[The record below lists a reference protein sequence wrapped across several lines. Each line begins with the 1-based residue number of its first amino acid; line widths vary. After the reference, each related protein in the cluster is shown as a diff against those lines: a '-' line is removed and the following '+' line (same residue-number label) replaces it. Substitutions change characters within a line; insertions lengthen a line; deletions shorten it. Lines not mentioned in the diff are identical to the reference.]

1 MSRAS
6 REGSRRGGK
15 FNKNKRRDKERGK
28 RGEREKNK
36 ERIYRE
42 GGRALTNSMIDKIDD
57 CPSVITE
64 SGNLNQIFFVDFIM

>member
-15 FNKNKRRDKERGK
+15 YNKNKRRDKERKK

-42 GGRALTNSMIDKIDD
+42 GGRALT
-57 CPSVITE
+57 
-64 SGNLNQIFFVDFIM
+64 GG